1 MSSVITS
8 AAIPNERLKSEPSL
22 RFLALFA
29 HPDDEVFSC
38 GGVMAQ
44 NKIRGIHNT
53 LVCATKGEAGEVSSP
68 ELATSSNLGLVREQ
82 ELIEA
87 ASYMGVDDI
96 YFLGYRDSGMAGT
109 AENQNP
115 AAYCNADDSAVIP
128 RLVRFIRDIR
138 PQVVITF
145 DPTGGYGHP
154 DHLAIHKHGVAA
166 FHAAADP
173 TYGPELGEPWQASR
187 LFYPTFRREMFV
199 ELVEQLKSQ
208 GIEPPDW
215 GTEETEFTEQAINAN
230 VDISEVAMPKWTAF
244 KSHRTQFGTSHPFM
258 QVPEEF
264 ILKMLAIE
272 AFELAWPET
281 RPDQPYTDL
290 FEGLTD

>member
-1 MSSVITS
+1 
-8 AAIPNERLKSEPSL
+8 
-22 RFLALFA
+22 
-29 HPDDEVFSC
+29 
-38 GGVMAQ
+38 MAQ
-44 NKIRGIHNT
+44 NKLRGIHNT
-53 LVCATKGEAGEVSSP
+53 LICATKGEAGEISSP

-87 ASYMGVDDI
+87 ASYMGVDDL

-115 AAYCNADDSAVIP
+115 VAYTNADDSAVIP
-128 RLVRFIRDIR
+128 RLVRFIRSIR

-173 TYGPELGEPWQASR
+173 TYGPDLGEPWQASR
-187 LFYPTFRREMFV
+187 LFYPSFRREMFTD
-199 ELVEQLKSQ
+199 LVEQLKSQ

-215 GTEETEFTEQAINAN
+215 GSDETEFTEQAIDAS
-230 VDISEVAMPKWTAF
+230 VDVSEVALPKWTAF
-244 KSHRTQFGTSHPFM
+244 KSHRTQFGPTHPFL

-264 ILKMLAIE
+264 IVKLLAIE
-272 AFELAWPET
+272 VFELAWPAT
-281 RPDQPYTDL
+281 KPAQLYTDL
-290 FEGLTD
+290 FEGLTN